1 MSQPHTDGLGSLPLD
16 EWDEHNSYDGDVPS
30 LLRYTVEWKVM
41 VNNKVIAKETEQ
53 DVVLAPAAY
62 WHMYL
67 NVKVERLVST
77 KLPPGRNVEYD
88 DTNVVVSVNDRSERD
103 VTKQFDSMDID
114 WSAIARQLVRWG
126 ELLRVG
132 KKLRVDLSF
141 NYVEPTTSATQ
152 AGWAG
157 QRGSSATQRMLA
169 DRALQLDAE
178 QDSGGRSSIWR
189 EVYALMRC
197 PGPPCN
203 LGPHCWRDPF
213 GKKHY
218 KLRTHHLKALI
229 ELVQQGL
236 LLNTHNDVP
245 EEIRDQLYAEDHQR
259 RERPASGTSTS
270 TPSLPP
276 ITINNV
282 MPSPSLFQDSPMPR
296 SSATS
301 AASHERLVGSASLD
315 IPGPRDLAVLAY
327 SDWQQSNVV
336 DEAQKTEYQKA
347 CDLVL
352 LEMLD
357 LEQVYED
364 QNPAFFIQDGVKSG
378 VARRF
383 VSDIARWATDYK
395 TTYRSDDTEVRLL

>member
-1 MSQPHTDGLGSLPLD
+1 MATSPLSCQTDLFLDPSQPYDTYSDIQSEGAGRTAAPGTPRESHPHTDGLGFLPLD
-16 EWDEHNSYDGDVPS
+16 EWDEHNSYDEDVPS
-30 LLRYTVEWKVM
+30 RLRYTVEWKVM

-67 NVKVERLVST
+67 NAKVERLVSR
-77 KLPPGRNVEYD
+77 KLPPHRNVEYD

-141 NYVEPTTSATQ
+141 NYSRTVVED
-152 AGWAG
+152 
-157 QRGSSATQRMLA
+157 L
-169 DRALQLDAE
+169 L
-178 QDSGGRSSIWR
+178 
-189 EVYALMRC
+189 Y
-197 PGPPCN
+197 
-203 LGPHCWRDPF
+203 
-213 GKKHY
+213 Y

-236 LLNTHNDVP
+236 VLSTHNDVP

-259 RERPASGTSTS
+259 RERPASGSSIS

-282 MPSPSLFQDSPMPR
+282 MPSPSPFQDSPLLR
-296 SSATS
+296 SSS
-301 AASHERLVGSASLD
+301 ASSASHERLADSASLD
-315 IPGPRDLAVLAY
+315 ISGPRDLAVMAY

-336 DEAQKTEYQKA
+336 DEAQKNEYQKA

-352 LEMLD
+352 REMLD

-364 QNPAFFIQDGVKSG
+364 QNPAFFIQGGVKSG

-383 VSDIARWATDYK
+383 VSDIARWARDHK
-395 TTYRSDDTEVRLL
+395 TT

>member
-1 MSQPHTDGLGSLPLD
+1 
-16 EWDEHNSYDGDVPS
+16 
-30 LLRYTVEWKVM
+30 
-41 VNNKVIAKETEQ
+41 
-53 DVVLAPAAY
+53 
-62 WHMYL
+62 MYL
-67 NVKVERLVST
+67 NAKVERLVSR

-88 DTNVVVSVNDRSERD
+88 DTNVVASVNDRSERD

-114 WSAIARQLVRWG
+114 WSAVARQLVRWG

-141 NYVEPTTSATQ
+141 NYVELTTSAAQ
-152 AGWAG
+152 ASRAG
-157 QRGSSATQRMLA
+157 QRGSSATLRMLA

-178 QDSGGRSSIWR
+178 QDSGGRSSVWR

-236 LLNTHNDVP
+236 VLNTHDDVP
-245 EEIRDQLYAEDHQR
+245 EEIRDQLYAEHHQR

-270 TPSLPP
+270 TPGLPP

-282 MPSPSLFQDSPMPR
+282 MPSPSPFQDSPLNR
-296 SSATS
+296 SLGASSAFQ
-301 AASHERLVGSASLD
+301 ERIVGSVSLD

-336 DEAQKTEYQKA
+336 DEAQKNEYQKA
-347 CDLVL
+347 CDFVL
-352 LEMLD
+352 REMLD
-357 LEQVYED
+357 LEQVHDD
-364 QNPAFFIQDGVKSG
+364 QNPDFFIRGGVKCG

-383 VSDIARWATDYK
+383 VSDIARWAKHYK
-395 TTYRSDDTEVRLL
+395 TTYRSEDIEIGSL

>member
-1 MSQPHTDGLGSLPLD
+1 
-16 EWDEHNSYDGDVPS
+16 
-30 LLRYTVEWKVM
+30 
-41 VNNKVIAKETEQ
+41 
-53 DVVLAPAAY
+53 
-62 WHMYL
+62 
-67 NVKVERLVST
+67 
-77 KLPPGRNVEYD
+77 
-88 DTNVVVSVNDRSERD
+88 
-103 VTKQFDSMDID
+103 
-114 WSAIARQLVRWG
+114 
-126 ELLRVG
+126 VG
-132 KKLRVDLSF
+132 KKLRVELSF
-141 NYVEPTTSATQ
+141 NYVEPTTSTAQ
-152 AGWAG
+152 ARRAG

-178 QDSGGRSSIWR
+178 QDSGGRSSVWR

-236 LLNTHNDVP
+236 VLSTHNDVP

-259 RERPASGTSTS
+259 RERPASGSSAS
-270 TPSLPP
+270 TPSLQP

-282 MPSPSLFQDSPMPR
+282 MPSPSPFQESPVLGSLSA
-296 SSATS
+296 SS
-301 AASHERLVGSASLD
+301 ASHERLVGSVSLD
-315 IPGPRDLAVLAY
+315 ISGPRDLAVMAY

-336 DEAQKTEYQKA
+336 DQAQKNEYQKA

-352 LEMLD
+352 REMLD

-364 QNPAFFIQDGVKSG
+364 QNPAFFIQGGVKSG

-383 VSDIARWATDYK
+383 VSDIARWAKDYK
-395 TTYRSDDTEVRLL
+395 TTQRSDDIRVGSL